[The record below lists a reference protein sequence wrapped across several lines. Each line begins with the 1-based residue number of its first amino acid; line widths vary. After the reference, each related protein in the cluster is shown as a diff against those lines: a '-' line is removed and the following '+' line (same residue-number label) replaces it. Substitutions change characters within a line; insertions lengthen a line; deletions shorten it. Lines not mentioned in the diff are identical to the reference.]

1 MKESRN
7 GYLNI
12 YNKKWGV
19 GRVEISK
26 RLQDQLNMEL
36 VKPNLTSGSWVTML
50 RMSLIRIS
58 SSVQLSLELPQ
69 KVVLLAFQN

>member
-7 GYLNI
+7 GYLNT

-26 RLQDQLNMEL
+26 RLQDQLNTEL
-36 VKPNLTSGSWVTML
+36 VKPTLTSGSWVTML

-69 KVVLLAFQN
+69 QVALLAFQN